1 LIPGAAHG
9 EAPAPATE
17 APLTDTERDTP
28 AETELSIDYRYK
40 MSDSRCMDKENLAVA
55 ALRVFLV
62 MLFGVLVLFQVMSLP
77 GQFAHMAREDPEMAY
92 LRWPA
97 TAVTVFW
104 VLCIQVVIVSTWQ
117 LLTLV
122 KNDRIFSDASLGWVN
137 AIVAAI
143 GAGWLVL
150 LGVFLYVGF
159 RADDPGLPLL
169 LFLMVIGVTVS
180 GLLMV
185 VMRALLRQATTLRTD
200 MEAVI

>member
-1 LIPGAAHG
+1 MV
-9 EAPAPATE
+9 TE
-17 APLTDTERDTP
+17 HRV
-28 AETELSIDYRYK
+28 
-40 MSDSRCMDKENLAVA
+40 VA

-62 MLFGVLVLFQVMSLP
+62 LLFGILVVFQTLSLP
-77 GQFAHMAREDPEMAY
+77 GQFRYMAEESPDQAY

-97 TAVTVFW
+97 TAITVFW
-104 VLCIQVVIVSTWQ
+104 VLCVQVVIVSTWR

-122 KNDRIFSDASLGWVN
+122 RKDRIFSEASLTWVN
-137 AIVAAI
+137 AIVWAI
-143 GAGWLVL
+143 GAGWVVL

-159 RADDPGLPLL
+159 RASDPGLPLL
-169 LFLMVIGVTVS
+169 LFLLLVGVTVL